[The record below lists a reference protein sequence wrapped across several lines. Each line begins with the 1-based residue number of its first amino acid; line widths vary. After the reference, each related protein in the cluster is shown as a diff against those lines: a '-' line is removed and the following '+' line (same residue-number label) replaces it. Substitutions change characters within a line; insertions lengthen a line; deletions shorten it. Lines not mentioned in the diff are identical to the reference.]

1 MGARVLVGPRS
12 LMVDAAILV
21 AMYHCARGR
30 EYTTVGINFIFL
42 AVLRHSSIVQGLLVQ
57 LA

>member
-1 MGARVLVGPRS
+1 MLVGPRS
-12 LMVDAAILV
+12 FMVDAAILV

-42 AVLRHSSIVQGLLVQ
+42 AVIRHSMVQGSLVQ